1 MIRKQMIF
9 PLIKEI
15 CNELNISF
23 IEEPT
28 RGMYGVLVF
37 DNGSKFFIKDVN
49 LNLNCVSSMRITKNK
64 ALCSFFLNEFGYCTP
79 EYTMV
84 YTKEKCE
91 KYNLSDTLENGIK
104 YAQRIGFPVMVK
116 LNDSSQ
122 GRGIYKVYNEE
133 ELIVAANSIFKDK
146 NTFQI
151 QKFYKYN
158 DYRIVVLNGKVLSAY
173 QRIPLYI
180 IGDGK
185 HTVNQLLEY
194 KQSLFIERGRDTII
208 HKDDEM
214 IEQLI
219 KLGLNYETVLP
230 KGKKCILRN
239 VSNLSAGG
247 ESIDLTD
254 KIHTDY
260 IDLCIRIAK
269 DFNLFF
275 CGIDIMCDDICKC
288 HDKYVVL
295 EINSSPGL
303 DNYVFSGQR
312 QQEYVKSLYREVIL
326 SIKNEICNR

>member
-1 MIRKQMIF
+1 MTRKQILF

-15 CNELNISF
+15 CSELNIDF

-28 RGMYGVLVF
+28 RGMYGVLIF

-49 LNLNCVSSMRITKNK
+49 LNINCVSSMRITKNK
-64 ALCSFFLNEFGYCTP
+64 ALCSFFLNKFGYCTP

-84 YTKEKCE
+84 YTEEKCE

-104 YAQRIGFPVMVK
+104 YAQIIGFPVMVK
-116 LNDSSQ
+116 PNDSSQ
-122 GRGIYKVYNEE
+122 GRGIYKVYNEN
-133 ELIVAANSIFKDK
+133 ELIVAANRIFRENKV
-146 NTFQI
+146 FQI

-185 HTVNQLLEY
+185 HTVSQLLEF
-194 KQSLFIERGRDTII
+194 KQSLYKEQGRDTII

-219 KLGLNYETVLP
+219 RLGLNYESVLP
-230 KGKKCILRN
+230 KGIKCTLRN

-247 ESIDLTD
+247 ESIDLTS

-260 IDLCIRIAK
+260 INLCIRIAK
-269 DFNLFF
+269 DFNLIF
-275 CGIDIMCDDICKC
+275 CGIDIMCEDICKC
-288 HDKYVVL
+288 MDKYVVL

-303 DNYVFSGQR
+303 DNYVFSGQK

-326 SIKNEICNR
+326 YLQNYNK